1 MHREGRVVPF
11 ATRPV
16 VAALLTAVAYWLGTH
31 VGLLLTPSDLAV
43 SLMWPPNALLMAS
56 LLLAP
61 VRYWPWYV
69 AAVLPVHLLTQLW
82 HGIPL
87 LTSIGWFLTNASEAV
102 LGAYLLRRLRSPREL
117 FQTFGGVLIFLA
129 VGVAGTTA
137 LTSFLDAAVVV
148 GTGMG
153 TGYWNLWCHRFAS
166 NSLSM
171 LTLIPPIV
179 TIAASSV
186 RRFRDVRRVRYLE
199 ASLLALAAL
208 FVIDL
213 MFARHQTA
221 QATIP
226 ELTYTV
232 LPLMFWAAVRFGP
245 TGVSLLQ
252 LFSTAAILWT
262 ALKITVVSIEDVL
275 PLQMFLLMLNGLSLS
290 LAVVVNES
298 RRFQSLHSAVLR
310 SMRKA
315 VAITDPDGVV
325 IDANDA
331 WIATVHS
338 PDECR
343 LDGIALHANY
353 LAHHRVKSQHDSV
366 AGRMVT
372 GLEGILAGTRNLFE
386 MDYVCRSGD
395 ETKWFSI
402 TVVPLWGDQR
412 GAVITHT
419 DITRRKRE
427 ETETL
432 RLREELAHAGRV
444 MTMGMLSATL
454 THEMSQPLAA
464 ILANAQTARRFCAR
478 GEEGDREEVDLIL
491 DDIVAASRRAG
502 SILQRLR
509 NWFSNGRHESERLG
523 LNDVANDVIEILRGD
538 LLRRGVTVA
547 RRLAPELP
555 AINGDRV
562 QLQQVVLNLILN
574 ACDAMRDNA
583 AGDRHVLVMT
593 APCDEGVRL
602 SVEDIGTG
610 IAPDQLHSVF
620 EPFVTTKTTGLG
632 LGLALCR
639 SIVQAHEGQLTA
651 ENNPTRGVTFHCI
664 LPLADEHD
672 HNSVATEDRRRSP
685 VVH

>member
-1 MHREGRVVPF
+1 MLYEGRVVPF

-31 VGLLLTPSDLAV
+31 IGLLLTPSDLAV

-61 VRYWPWYV
+61 MRHWPWYV
-69 AAVLPVHLLTQLW
+69 VAVLPVHLLTQLW

-87 LTSIGWFLTNASEAV
+87 LTSIGWFATNTCEAV
-102 LGAYLLRRLRSPREL
+102 LGAYLLRRLRSRREL

-153 TGYWNLWCHRFAS
+153 NGYWDLWCHRFAS

-171 LTLIPPIV
+171 LTLVPPIV
-179 TIAASSV
+179 TIASSSV
-186 RRFRDVRRVRYLE
+186 RRFRVVRRVRYLE
-199 ASLLALAAL
+199 AALLVLAAL
-208 FVIDL
+208 FVVNL

-221 QATIP
+221 QASIP

-252 LFSTAAILWT
+252 LVSTAAILWT
-262 ALKITVVSIEDVL
+262 AMNSTVVSIDDVL

-310 SMRKA
+310 SMRNA
-315 VAITDPDGVV
+315 VAITDSDGVV
-325 IDANDA
+325 IDANEA
-331 WIATVHS
+331 WIATARS
-338 PDECR
+338 PDQCR

-353 LAHHRVKSQHDSV
+353 LAHHRVKSQNDSI
-366 AGRMVT
+366 AGRMVS
-372 GLEGILAGTRNLFE
+372 GLEAILTGTRKLFE
-386 MDYVCRSGD
+386 MEYVCRSGD

-402 TVVPLWGDQR
+402 AVVPLWGDQR

-419 DITRRKRE
+419 DITRRKQE
-427 ETETL
+427 EAETL

-464 ILANAQTARRFCAR
+464 ILANAQTARRLCAR
-478 GEEGDREEVDLIL
+478 GEEGDRDEVDIIL
-491 DDIVAASRRAG
+491 DDVVAASRRAG

-523 LNDVANDVIEILRGD
+523 LNDVADDVLEILRGD
-538 LLRRGVTVA
+538 LLRRGVTLT
-547 RRLAPELP
+547 RRLAPALP

-583 AGDRHVLVMT
+583 SGDRHVLVMT
-593 APCDEGVRL
+593 APCEEGVRL

-610 IAPDQLHSVF
+610 IAPDQLNSVF

-639 SIVQAHEGQLTA
+639 SIVQAHEGRLMA

-664 LPLADEHD
+664 LPLADEPGH
-672 HNSVATEDRRRSP
+672 SLASEDRRRS
-685 VVH
+685 VFH